1 MDKQQALLAEAR
13 GYICN
18 ALAAYI
24 EAFGLED
31 EFPICEEMFEDVTDA
46 LRALETTIPMFKT
59 LWEINKKVDP
69 DQSFAEFLKEAFE
82 KHGG

>member
-1 MDKQQALLAEAR
+1 MANEQALLAEAR

-31 EFPICEEMFEDVTDA
+31 EFPITEELFEDITDA
-46 LRALETTIPMFKT
+46 LRALETTVPMFKT

-69 DQSFAEFLKEAFE
+69 DQSFGEFLKEAFE
-82 KHGG
+82 KRG

>member
-31 EFPICEEMFEDVTDA
+31 EFPINEEMFEDVTDA
-46 LRALETTIPMFKT
+46 LRALETTVPMFKT

-69 DQSFAEFLKEAFE
+69 DQSFGEFLKEAFE
-82 KHGG
+82 KRG

>member
-31 EFPICEEMFEDVTDA
+31 EFPINEEMCEDVTDA
-46 LRALETTIPMFKT
+46 LRALETTVPMFKT

-69 DQSFAEFLKEAFE
+69 DQSFGEFLKEAFE
-82 KHGG
+82 KRG

>member
-1 MDKQQALLAEAR
+1 MNEALLAEAR

-31 EFPICEEMFEDVTDA
+31 EFPIEEKLFEDITDA

-59 LWEINKKVDP
+59 LWEINKKVEP
-69 DQSFAEFLKEAFE
+69 DQTFNEFLIKMFE
-82 KHGG
+82 KRG